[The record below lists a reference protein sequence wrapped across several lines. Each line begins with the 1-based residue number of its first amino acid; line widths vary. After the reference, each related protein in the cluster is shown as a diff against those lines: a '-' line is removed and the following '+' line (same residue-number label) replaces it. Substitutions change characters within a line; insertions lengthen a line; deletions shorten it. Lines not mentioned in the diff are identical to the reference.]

1 MSGSGKIKNKD
12 RNVAALN
19 LIPPRQPWENYP
31 GWQEIPLYFVLLASP
46 IPLYPTHQ
54 KLCKSL
60 VTSHSVKVA
69 GRPSWLLARCQ
80 DGLFPVYVVPSVHGS
95 AGAQHLWLD
104 SEALRRLPGQ
114 GHRTGVRQVISG
126 LASLC
131 LYKNLLLPFPF
142 LPLPCHDILN
152 KD

>member
-46 IPLYPTHQ
+46 IPLYPTYQ

-69 GRPSWLLARCQ
+69 GRPSWLLATCQ
-80 DGLFPVYVVPSVHGS
+80 DGLFPVCVVPSVHGS

-104 SEALRRLPGQ
+104 SEALRHLPGQ
-114 GHRTGVRQVISG
+114 GHRTGVR
-126 LASLC
+126 LANLRTCQPSSLQESPS
-131 LYKNLLLPFPF
+131 PFS
-142 LPLPCHDILN
+142 LSSSPLPRHLE
-152 KD
+152 